1 MDVRDRIFGS
11 RIAAICETTLGEN
24 NIFTINTLGA
34 DNAGISQGDEVR
46 IRVFKED
53 EDTPLKKRK
62 SKAFTTT
69 VLPLGMA
76 PEDMQDGPPVM
87 INNNVVSSLELSPG
101 DTFLY
106 IAVPTDKLPSPS
118 SGPVRKAT
126 QDSMAAVQDRPRDTD
141 EFAFDNARM
150 AVTGQIT
157 IKSDAR
163 KALNVGQGDEVEV
176 EVQGPGGSVTDIFTI
191 GTGNRINLGSEQQ
204 DAVGIPKGEQGDVSV
219 VVRIP

>member
-1 MDVRDRIFGS
+1 MDLRDRVFGS
-11 RIAAICETTLGEN
+11 KLAAICETQLGEN
-24 NIFTINTLGA
+24 NIFTINVLGA
-34 DNAGISQGDEVR
+34 DNAGINAGDEVR
-46 IRVFKED
+46 IRVFKSD
-53 EDTPLKKRK
+53 NQQPLRKRK

-69 VLPLGMA
+69 VLPASMA
-76 PEDMQDGPPVM
+76 PEGMQDGPAVM
-87 INNNVVSSLELSPG
+87 MNNNIVSSMELSEG

-106 IAVPTDKLPSPS
+106 IAVPADKLPSPS

-141 EFAFDNARM
+141 EFAFDDARM
-150 AVTGQIT
+150 AVTGQVT
-157 IKSDAR
+157 IKSEAR

-176 EVQGPGGSVTDIFTI
+176 EVQGPDGSVTDIFRI
-191 GTGNRINLGSEQQ
+191 GSGNRINLGSEQQ